1 VTLGLQDVRELALP
15 LPRTYERLVRDRVK
29 FKVGSYV
36 YLSVAPDETTMG
48 FAYPKLERAALIAS
62 DPDRWLPP
70 VRSDERY
77 NWMGVRLAAL
87 DRDELREVVQEAWRL
102 VVPKFLAREVLGP
115 L

>member
-1 VTLGLQDVRELALP
+1 MAVGLQDVREFALP

-29 FKVGSYV
+29 FKVKQLV

-62 DPDRWLPP
+62 EPEKFLPP

-77 NWMGVRLAAL
+77 NWMGVRLTVL
-87 DRDELREVVQEAWRL
+87 DRDELREIVQEAWRL
-102 VVPKFLAREVLGP
+102 VVPKFLAAEVLGP